1 MGFFSMNENHTEESG
16 RRVRAK
22 IRENID
28 LLLRGFYGLLLQQA
42 QNDQKFI
49 ERMNTLTPQ

>member
-1 MGFFSMNENHTEESG
+1 MNENHTEERG

-22 IRENID
+22 IREKID